1 MNHPPA
7 GGAPF
12 FDWRLD
18 RWKIGL
24 ALLLLLGLVLFPPT
38 GGTTPDPQGAS
49 PIARPGQRPVVGATN
64 QLGAA
69 GDPEVIVQP
78 PAEEAAQAGAEMASD
93 PAAVDADPLGV
104 GRLSVQI
111 FTGDARPIA
120 NSTPLFYGQAEAN
133 ALLEIA
139 LNRRRYAVAADRNG
153 YWQFSPS
160 MSLPVGMT
168 WVQVRQVSAE
178 GTPLSATVSRMALVA
193 PGAEAVAAP
202 EVLTPLSFG
211 APLADSTPLFTG
223 TGPAW
228 KGLHFY
234 GLAEG
239 ESTPQRVGE
248 VVVDGLGEW
257 SWRWTPGLA
266 PGTRT
271 VWAVVIDPS
280 GRELSRSWPVRF
292 SVAQDATPSVLV
304 EKPISGGNST
314 R

>member
-24 ALLLLLGLVLFPPT
+24 ALLLLLGLVFFPPDEA
-38 GGTTPDPQGAS
+38 TTPTPQGAS
-49 PIARPGQRPVVGATN
+49 PIARPGQRPVVGSTN
-64 QLGAA
+64 QLAAA
-69 GDPEVIVQP
+69 GDPVVIVQP
-78 PAEEAAQAGAEMASD
+78 PAEQTGAVAEDAGGPPS
-93 PAAVDADPLGV
+93 VADEPLPV
-104 GRLSVQI
+104 GQLTVQI
-111 FTGDARPIA
+111 FAGDGRPIA

-139 LNRRRYAVAADRNG
+139 LNGRRYTLAADRNG
-153 YWQFSPS
+153 YWQFAPS
-160 MSLPVGMT
+160 APLPLGMT
-168 WVQVRQVSAE
+168 WVQVRQVSAD
-178 GTPLSATVSRMALVA
+178 GTPLSATLSRMALIA

-211 APLADSTPLFTG
+211 APLVDSTPLFAG

-228 KGLHFY
+228 KGLIFY
-234 GLAEG
+234 SLAEG
-239 ESTPQRVGE
+239 EGTPQRVGE

-257 SWRWTPGLA
+257 RWRWTPGLE
-266 PGTRT
+266 PGERV
-271 VWAVVIDPS
+271 VWAVVIDPA

-304 EKPISGGNST
+304 EKPVDSGNPT

>member
-1 MNHPPA
+1 MNHSSA
-7 GGAPF
+7 GSAPF

-18 RWKIGL
+18 RWKVGL
-24 ALLLLLGLVLFPPT
+24 ALLLLLGLILFPPDEA
-38 GGTTPDPQGAS
+38 TTPDPQGAS
-49 PIARPGQRPVVGATN
+49 PIARPGQQPVVGSTN
-64 QLGAA
+64 QLAAA
-69 GDPEVIVQP
+69 GDPEVTVQP
-78 PAEEAAQAGAEMASD
+78 LAEV
-93 PAAVDADPLGV
+93 AAVAAADSAEQVAVDDEPLPV
-104 GRLSVQI
+104 GQLTVHI
-111 FTGDARPIA
+111 FAGDVKPIA

-139 LNRRRYAVAADRNG
+139 LNGRRYAVAADRNG

-160 MSLPVGMT
+160 TPLPLGMT
-168 WVQVRQVSAE
+168 WAQVRQVSAD
-178 GTPLSATVSRMALVA
+178 GMPLSATLSRMALVA

-211 APLADSTPLFTG
+211 APLVDSTPLFAG

-228 KGLHFY
+228 KGLVFY
-234 GLAEG
+234 SLAEG
-239 ESTPQRVGE
+239 EAAPRRVGE

-257 SWRWTPGLA
+257 RWRWTPGLE
-266 PGTRT
+266 PGTRM
-271 VWAVVIDPS
+271 VWAVVIDAN

-304 EKPISGGNST
+304 EKPVESGNPT